1 MTCDAPHEV
10 VRVFLRARLV
20 SQRVQLIDDV
30 LLPLRREDR
39 KLRRR
44 ADPSGT
50 VAGRAEVHG
59 SLFGSGDTLASRIA
73 EEFQGAVTK
82 VQISSL
88 FYLAAILLVIGLVT
102 NLIAQIIVRRFEYE
116 RTGAE

>member
-1 MTCDAPHEV
+1 
-10 VRVFLRARLV
+10 
-20 SQRVQLIDDV
+20 
-30 LLPLRREDR
+30 
-39 KLRRR
+39 
-44 ADPSGT
+44 
-50 VAGRAEVHG
+50 
-59 SLFGSGDTLASRIA
+59 
-73 EEFQGAVTK
+73 